1 MIDPLIQRTVP
12 LQTAQLFM
20 PARPGHPQS
29 IVWKCEAFS
38 IRALPPPSV
47 QYQQQIAAKNEAQN
61 TDYAK
66 AGSPF
71 PVAKPRVSKND
82 YGIPPVDLSR
92 QDDGMENKWPEK
104 KQLVYKMD
112 LTVVATKKKIH
123 KDAVHRNA
131 VRKRIRAAVRMV
143 VQHGLDYSI
152 IRRAVVQE
160 GDAGPRRFLLPGHAY
175 VFHTSTEVL
184 TMPWHTMIASVR
196 TGLLE
201 VRVSHA
207 RWSDIVMSI
216 S

>member
-1 MIDPLIQRTVP
+1 MIDPLIQRSIP

-20 PARPGHPQS
+20 SAKPGHPQS

-38 IRALPPPSV
+38 IRVLPPPSAR
-47 QYQQQIAAKNEAQN
+47 YQQEAAATKEAQN
-61 TDYAK
+61 GDYMK

-71 PVAKPRVSKND
+71 PVAKPRMSKND
-82 YGIPPVDLSR
+82 FGTPPVDLST
-92 QDDGMENKWPEK
+92 QDDGMEGERPQR
-104 KQLVYKMD
+104 KQAVYKMD

-143 VQHGLDYSI
+143 VQHGLTCNI
-152 IRRAVVQE
+152 MRRAVVNE
-160 GDAGPRRFLLPGHAY
+160 GDAGPRHFLLPGHAY

-201 VRVSHA
+201 VRVSDA
-207 RWSDIVMSI
+207 RT
-216 S
+216 